1 MDKEMHKM
9 VENDMTRIDEEIL
22 HGNNESRWDLFRE
35 MDGKYQV
42 CIADFHEGMYESV
55 PGKNVLYF
63 NTLREHPGE
72 VLENLKLVKA
82 KLTSFLFGAN
92 AVQLPAL
99 PSTQV
104 NVTTNLH
111 VEVTFEQVRSQI
123 EDMTSLTNDET
134 KEILEKISEIE
145 KAVNSK
151 DSKKTKWEKV
161 KPIIKWLADK
171 SLDVGIKLLPL
182 ILKING

>member
-1 MDKEMHKM
+1 MDKRIVDM
-9 VENDMTRIDEEIL
+9 VENDIARIDDVIIR
-22 HGNNESRWDLFRE
+22 GDNESRWDLFRE

-63 NTLREHPGE
+63 NVLREHPGE
-72 VLENLKLVKA
+72 VLENLKFVKA

-92 AVQLPAL
+92 AVKLPAL

-145 KAVNSK
+145 KAVNSN

-161 KPIIKWLADK
+161 KPVLKWIADK

-182 ILKING
+182 ILKIQ

>member
-1 MDKEMHKM
+1 MDKQFLEMI
-9 VENDMTRIDEEIL
+9 NSDIQRIDDAVVCGSNI
-22 HGNNESRWDLFRE
+22 SRWALFRE
-35 MDGKYQV
+35 LDGRYQS
-42 CIADFHEGMYESV
+42 CIVDFYRGMWWADLKGGWLNIDGLHNN
-55 PGKNVLYF
+55 PD
-63 NTLREHPGE
+63 E
-72 VLENLKLVKA
+72 VIDNLKIIKA
-82 KLTSFLFGAN
+82 KLETFRFGAN
-92 AVQLPAL
+92 AVKLPAL

-145 KAVNSK
+145 KAVNSN

-161 KPIIKWLADK
+161 KPVLKWIADK

>member
-1 MDKEMHKM
+1 MDKRMLEM
-9 VENDMTRIDEEIL
+9 VENDIMRIDAEVQ

-35 MDGKYQV
+35 MDGRYQT
-42 CIADFHEGMYESV
+42 CIANFYEGMYGSYPGQNKLHFLSV
-55 PGKNVLYF
+55 RDKPQG
-63 NTLREHPGE
+63 
-72 VLENLKLVKA
+72 VLENLKIIKA
-82 KLTSFLFGAN
+82 KLETFRFGAN

-134 KEILEKISEIE
+134 QEVLEKISEIE
-145 KAVNSK
+145 KAVNSD

-161 KPIIKWLADK
+161 KPVLKWIADK

-182 ILKING
+182 ILKIQ